1 MKVNTS
7 IILVFFISGLATSHG
22 FANEGGS
29 FEFEITH
36 GLVIQTPSFCAP
48 DSCKAREAKLA
59 GTFTAKISDSS
70 ISFANIDVSISP
82 DISFTLPNDPDYS
95 SNGVSRS
102 IDFRFNGKQLTAAG
116 KIDSRAFDGPLVE
129 YKFAADMLGTVDGN
143 DDFNQYG
150 FFTALRD
157 FRKCISPLFGGFF
170 VKQVNKR
177 RTRCADGRLLRECYV
192 ASIDWEKLGFKPA
205 IDLGIGDIRSRT
217 PILLQGKIEAKNF
230 EHFGNLGVFRA
241 KAAYRSATERT
252 AGQLFVGLQN
262 NGIVCIT
269 TPCFSFDQYIL
280 NRKRIRTVSNVNLEK
295 VGATA
300 EQLETADSILA
311 NGGVLIASGFNE
323 QIEEMTGTGIAFI
336 ANQIYLP
343 IKPAIDECPDGY
355 TLTDEVCKTP
365 FGCIAPELELST
377 IGGVGFVDPTTGEI
391 IAKIDK
397 SCVASCDP
405 PAISD
410 GPGRCT
416 LALP

>member
-129 YKFAADMLGTVDGN
+129 YKFAADMSGTVDGN

-150 FFTALRD
+150 FFTARRD
-157 FRKCISPLFGGFF
+157 FRKCISPLSE
-170 VKQVNKR
+170 
-177 RTRCADGRLLRECYV
+177 LLIS
-192 ASIDWEKLGFKPA
+192 AFLSI
-205 IDLGIGDIRSRT
+205 
-217 PILLQGKIEAKNF
+217 
-230 EHFGNLGVFRA
+230 
-241 KAAYRSATERT
+241 
-252 AGQLFVGLQN
+252 
-262 NGIVCIT
+262 
-269 TPCFSFDQYIL
+269 
-280 NRKRIRTVSNVNLEK
+280 
-295 VGATA
+295 
-300 EQLETADSILA
+300 
-311 NGGVLIASGFNE
+311 
-323 QIEEMTGTGIAFI
+323 
-336 ANQIYLP
+336 
-343 IKPAIDECPDGY
+343 
-355 TLTDEVCKTP
+355 
-365 FGCIAPELELST
+365 
-377 IGGVGFVDPTTGEI
+377 
-391 IAKIDK
+391 
-397 SCVASCDP
+397 
-405 PAISD
+405 
-410 GPGRCT
+410 
-416 LALP
+416 